1 MRTTQRIGALYRAV
15 SEIANATSPDLTLR
29 QLLVLLSVGARTTPM
44 NQQQLCEEHDLLK
57 STVSKIIGN
66 LAGNTGDVRRETGMG
81 LLSVTLDPEDL
92 RNRHVSLSRMGEKVL
107 ERAAATLT

>member
-1 MRTTQRIGALYRAV
+1 MRGAH
-15 SEIANATSPDLTLR
+15 TH
-29 QLLVLLSVGARTTPM
+29 G
-44 NQQQLCEEHDLLK
+44 CEEHDLLK